1 MKNSYC
7 IYSENYGC
15 SSNKYDHEVILGQLS
30 KAGYPIEKD
39 INKAD
44 IILVNTCAVK
54 RPTEDRIIKRLQVLA
69 QLEKPLIISGCLSK
83 VNPKKI
89 VNMIPSYSALVD
101 PFSIHKITDIVA
113 RIVEGEK
120 NKIYTS
126 YNPHDTSTLPR
137 WRSNKYISIVKISEG
152 CLGDCSYCCTKIARG
167 RLFSFPPQ
175 NIIKNIRQASHEGAR
190 EIYLTSQDTGCYGTE
205 RGTDLARLL
214 RKILELKGDFKV
226 RIGMMTPNFAKR
238 NLDCLLDIINEKRFF
253 KFIHIPVQSGSDK
266 VLETMKRKYSIQ
278 EFISICRILKKANPD
293 LTIATDIIVGFPTE
307 SEHDF
312 KETVKL
318 IQTIKPD
325 ITNISKYGP
334 RKGTASSALPSLDTS
349 IINRR
354 SKILSNICAKIS
366 RESNSRMIGNQIST
380 YITDMNNK
388 KKYIARTPNYKKIL
402 INNNQTLLGK
412 KCNIEVVD
420 YTHRYLIGDLKNL
433 VR

>member
-1 MKNSYC
+1 MKNSCC

-30 KAGYPIEKD
+30 EAGYPIEKD

-69 QLEKPLIISGCLSK
+69 QLEKPIIISGCLSK

-89 VNMIPSYSALVD
+89 VNMVPSYSALVD
-101 PFSIHKITDIVA
+101 PFSIHRITDIVA
-113 RIVEGEK
+113 RTMEGEK
-120 NKIYTS
+120 NKTYYS
-126 YNPHDTSTLPR
+126 YYPQDTSTLPR
-137 WRSNKYISIVKISEG
+137 WRSNKYIRIVKISEG

-175 NIIKNIRQASHEGAR
+175 RIIENIKQLSREGAR

-214 RKILELKGDFKV
+214 KKIVELKGDFKV
-226 RIGMMTPNFAKR
+226 RIGMMTPNSAEKI
-238 NLDCLLDIINEKRFF
+238 LDCLLDIINNKRFF
-253 KFIHIPVQSGSDK
+253 KFIHIPVQSGSDG
-266 VLETMKRKYSIQ
+266 VLEAMNRRYSIK
-278 EFISICRILKKANPD
+278 EFISICKILKKTNPD
-293 LTIATDIIVGFPTE
+293 LTIATDIIVGYPTE
-307 SEHDF
+307 TEHDF
-312 KETVKL
+312 KETLQL

-325 ITNISKYGP
+325 ITNISKYGS
-334 RKGTASSALPSLDTS
+334 RKGTASSALPNLDTN

-366 RESNSRMIGNQIST
+366 RESNSRMMGNQVST
-380 YITDMNNK
+380 YITDKNNK
-388 KKYIARTPNYKKIL
+388 EKLTARTPNYKKIL
-402 INNNQTLLGK
+402 INNKQALIGK

-420 YTHRYLIGDLKNL
+420 YTQRYLIGDLKKFS
-433 VR
+433 